1 MTRDQ
6 RGEPDLPPGPAM
18 ELVDLFSQL
27 RQDRPLSVGQIAV
40 KTGLSPGHISDV
52 LRGWKAPSPGT
63 AATVAAALG
72 ADGDTATKARH
83 FAEYLAELN
92 RHNRKR
98 TRDADPRAGDGQQ
111 PTGPGPTAAVHPA
124 QTVHPAP
131 TAFPGRAPLPERIW
145 FHARATRRM
154 VAVGTS
160 VIAAALIA
168 LSTQLVQLTGP
179 GSSLVSGSVVCES
192 ARPVASIWI
201 AASTGQSD
209 SGFAHLGPSSG
220 IINFATGPRVTYS
233 FLLHHSGSYSVHV
246 GCGGTA
252 SHWDSRNFSPVLSR
266 RVANLRC
273 DDPRGPSTHGAGPPG
288 RCTVAAGS

>member
-6 RGEPDLPPGPAM
+6 RGEPDLPPGPAR

-27 RQDRPLSVGQIAV
+27 RQDRALSVGQIAV
-40 KTGLSPGHISDV
+40 RTGLSPGHISDV

-83 FAEYLAELN
+83 FAEDLAELN

-111 PTGPGPTAAVHPA
+111 PAGPGPA
-124 QTVHPAP
+124 Q
-131 TAFPGRAPLPERIW
+131 TAFPGPAPLPERIW

-168 LSTQLVQLTGP
+168 LSTQLVQLAGP

-273 DDPRGPSTHGAGPPG
+273 DDPRGPSTHGAGPRG
-288 RCTVAAGS
+288 RCTVAAGT